1 MNKNLAE
8 ITEIPVRA
16 LAILETAVP
25 SLPLQVP
32 YLGMGSS
39 YFACFQPRL
48 VMTIFLMKFHWIG

>member
-48 VMTIFLMKFHWIG
+48 VMTIF

>member
-39 YFACFQPRL
+39 YFAYLQPQL
-48 VMTIFLMKFHWIG
+48 VRTIF